1 MFHFDLPTSDA
12 QSIIKVIGVGGGG
25 SNAVNHMY
33 QQGIVGVEF
42 MVCNTDHQALD
53 KSSIPLKI
61 QLGPNLTQGLGAGS
75 TPEKGKQACLE
86 SLEDLRTHLSDGT
99 KMVFIAAGMG
109 GGTGTGAAPIIAK
122 LAKEMNILTVGIVT
136 TPFGF
141 EGRKR
146 VTQGFEG
153 IDELR
158 RNVDTLIVVSN
169 DKLREIHGNLSISN
183 AFSQA
188 DNILATAAKAISEII
203 TVPGYVNVDFADVDT
218 VMRNSGV
225 AIMGTAFADGEERAI
240 RAVDEALNSP
250 LLEDSNIA
258 GAKNILVN
266 ISYGKKEATMDEIF
280 AITDFIQAEAGDAEL
295 IWGNCYDESLGDK
308 LSVTV
313 IATGF
318 ESTGSTQT
326 SNKMN
331 HTSNNAPQNR
341 IWLDDEEKK
350 SLSKKESLYDIA
362 TKPTENSR
370 TLDFNANNLNNASH
384 FDRYQRNHYSK
395 QEPFVKNDEKTR
407 LEEDR
412 KAKIMAEA
420 AARRERLRS
429 LNVKMS
435 SPQNVNDME
444 NVPAYLRRGY
454 TLDNVNPSSEPV
466 MSRWTISDD
475 SEPQIRSNNAFLH
488 DNVD

>member
-12 QSIIKVIGVGGGG
+12 SSIIKVIGVGGGG
-25 SNAVNHMY
+25 SNAVNHMFE
-33 QQGIVGVEF
+33 QGIVGVEF
-42 MVCNTDHQALD
+42 MVCNTDHQALE
-53 KSSIPLKI
+53 KSNIPLKI

-86 SLEDLRTHLSDGT
+86 SLEDLKHHLSDGT
-99 KMVFIAAGMG
+99 RMVFVAAGMG

-122 LAKEMNILTVGIVT
+122 LAKELGILTVGIVT

-146 VTQGFEG
+146 INQGFDG
-153 IDELR
+153 IEELR

-188 DNILATAAKAISEII
+188 DNVLATAAKAISEII

-225 AIMGTAFADGEERAI
+225 AIMGTASADGDDRAI

-250 LLEDSNIA
+250 LLEDNNIA
-258 GAKNILVN
+258 GARNILVN

-280 AITDFIQAEAGDAEL
+280 AITGFVQEEAGDAEL
-295 IWGNCYDESLGDK
+295 IWGNCFDETLGDK
-308 LSVTV
+308 LSVTI

-318 ESTGSTQT
+318 EVQGSLPV
-326 SNKMN
+326 SGKSSVASPSRINLDDDDKK
-331 HTSNNAPQNR
+331 NAP
-341 IWLDDEEKK
+341 KK
-350 SLSKKESLYDIA
+350 LSLFEMT
-362 TKPTENSR
+362 TKPTENSNI
-370 TLDFNANNLNNASH
+370 LDFDAGNLNNSTN
-384 FDRYQRNHYSK
+384 FDRYQKNHYSK
-395 QEPFVKNDEKTR
+395 QEPYVRGEENSR
-407 LEEDR
+407 LEEER
-412 KAKIMAEA
+412 KRRIFAETMA
-420 AARRERLRS
+420 RKERLRS
-429 LNVKMS
+429 LNVKMN

-444 NVPAYLRRGY
+444 NIPAYMRRGFA
-454 TLDNVNPSSEPV
+454 LDNVPHSSEPI
-466 MSRWTISDD
+466 MSRWSISDD
-475 SEPQIRSNNAFLH
+475 AEPHISSDSAYLH

>member
-1 MFHFDLPTSDA
+1 MFHFDLPTSNA

-25 SNAVNHMY
+25 SNAVNHMF
-33 QQGIVGVEF
+33 QQGIVGVDF
-42 MVCNTDHQALD
+42 MICNTDQQALE
-53 KSSIPLKI
+53 KSTVPVKI

-86 SLEDLRTHLSDGT
+86 SLEELKNLLSDGT
-99 KMVFIAAGMG
+99 RMVFVAAGMG

-122 LAKEMNILTVGIVT
+122 LAKEIGLLTVGIVT

-141 EGRKR
+141 EGKKR
-146 VTQGFEG
+146 ISQGFDG

-158 RNVDTLIVVSN
+158 RNVDTLIIVSN

-203 TVPGYVNVDFADVDT
+203 TIPGYVNVDFADVDT

-225 AIMGTAFADGEERAI
+225 AIMGTAFAEGEDRAI

-250 LLEDSNIA
+250 LLEDSNIS

-280 AITDFIQAEAGDAEL
+280 AITDFVQEEAGDAEL
-295 IWGNCYDESLGDK
+295 IWGNCYDETLGDK

-318 ESTGSTQT
+318 ESQGQAPVS
-326 SNKMN
+326 K
-331 HTSNNAPQNR
+331 NNPASVAQPR
-341 IWLDDEEKK
+341 IGLDDDEKK
-350 SLSKKESLYDIA
+350 TAFGKKESLYDIA
-362 TKPTENSR
+362 TKPTPNSR
-370 TLDFNANNLNNASH
+370 TLDFNGSNLNNTSNY
-384 FDRYQRNHYSK
+384 DRYQNNHYSK
-395 QEPFVKNDEKTR
+395 QEPFVKNEDQSRLDE
-407 LEEDR
+407 ER
-412 KAKIMAEA
+412 KKRILAEA
-420 AARRERLRS
+420 SARRERLRS
-429 LNVKMS
+429 LNVKMN
-435 SPQNVNDME
+435 SPQNVTDLE
-444 NVPAYLRRGY
+444 SVPAYLRRGY
-454 TLDNVNPSSEPV
+454 SLDSVQNSSEPV
-466 MSRWTISDD
+466 MSKWTISDD
-475 SEPQIRSNNAFLH
+475 AEPKIRANNSFLH

>member
-1 MFHFDLPTSDA
+1 MFHFDLPTSNA

-25 SNAVNHMY
+25 NNAVNHMFK
-33 QQGIVGVEF
+33 QGIVGVEF
-42 MVCNTDHQALD
+42 MVCNTDNQALD
-53 KSSIPLKI
+53 KSEIPSKI

-86 SLEDLRTHLSDGT
+86 SLEELKQLLSDGT

-122 LAKEMNILTVGIVT
+122 LAKELGILTVGIVT

-146 VTQGFEG
+146 TTQGMEG

-169 DKLREIHGNLSISN
+169 DKLREIYGNLSIST
-183 AFSQA
+183 AFSRA
-188 DNILATAAKAISEII
+188 DNVLATAAKAISEII
-203 TVPGYVNVDFADVDT
+203 TIPGYVNVDFADVDT

-225 AIMGTAFADGEERAI
+225 AIMGTATADGDDRAI
-240 RAVDEALNSP
+240 QAVDEALNSP
-250 LLEDSNIA
+250 LLEDGSIV
-258 GAKNILVN
+258 GARSILVN
-266 ISYGKKEATMDEIF
+266 ITYGKKEATMDEIF
-280 AITDFIQAEAGDAEL
+280 AITDFVQKEAGENAEL
-295 IWGNCYDESLGDK
+295 IWGNCYSEAMNNE

-318 ESTGSTQT
+318 EAMTNGSSAKHSNMKTQSRVT
-326 SNKMN
+326 
-331 HTSNNAPQNR
+331 
-341 IWLDDEEKK
+341 LDEDDRSPFGKR
-350 SLSKKESLYDIA
+350 ESLYDVA

-370 TLDFNANNLNNASH
+370 TLDFNGGNLNSVSN

-395 QEPFVKNDEKTR
+395 QEPFVKNDTQT
-407 LEEDR
+407 LLDEER
-412 KAKIMAEA
+412 KKRILAES

-435 SPQNVNDME
+435 SPQNVADLE
-444 NVPAYLRRGY
+444 TVPAYMRRGY
-454 TLDNVNPSSEPV
+454 TLDSVSHSSEPT
-466 MSRWTISDD
+466 MSRWTISEDT
-475 SEPQIRSNNAFLH
+475 EPQIRANNAYLH

>member
-1 MFHFDLPTSDA
+1 MFHFDLPTANA

-42 MVCNTDHQALD
+42 MICNTDQQALE
-53 KSSIPLKI
+53 KSPVPAKI

-86 SLEDLRTHLSDGT
+86 SLEELKQYLSDGT
-99 KMVFIAAGMG
+99 RMVFVAAGMG

-122 LAKEMNILTVGIVT
+122 LAKEMGLLTVGIVT

-146 VTQGFEG
+146 ISQGFEG

-158 RNVDTLIVVSN
+158 RNVDTLIVISN
-169 DKLREIHGNLSISN
+169 DKLREIHGNLSIST

-203 TVPGYVNVDFADVDT
+203 TVPGEVNVDFADVDT

-225 AIMGTAFADGEERAI
+225 AIMGTAFAEGEDRAV

-250 LLEDSNIA
+250 LLEDSNIS
-258 GAKNILVN
+258 GAKNVLVN
-266 ISYGKKEATMDEIF
+266 ISYGKREATMDEIF
-280 AITDFIQAEAGDAEL
+280 AITDFVQEEAGDAQL
-295 IWGNCYDESLGDK
+295 IWGNCYDESLGDR
-308 LSVTV
+308 LCVTV

-318 ESTGSTQT
+318 EAQGGMPT
-326 SNKMN
+326 SK
-331 HTSNNAPQNR
+331 SNPSAMAQPR
-341 IWLDDEEKK
+341 IGLDDDEKK
-350 SLSKKESLYDIA
+350 TAFTKKESLYDIA
-362 TKPTENSR
+362 TKPTPNSR
-370 TLDFNANNLNNASH
+370 TLDFNAGNLNNVTNY
-384 FDRYQRNHYSK
+384 DRYQNNHYSK
-395 QEPFVKNDEKTR
+395 QEPYVKENDQLR
-407 LEEDR
+407 LDEER
-412 KAKIMAEA
+412 KKRILAEA
-420 AARRERLRS
+420 SARRERLRS
-429 LNVKMS
+429 LNVKMN

-444 NVPAYLRRGY
+444 SVPAYLRRGY
-454 TLDNVNPSSEPV
+454 SLDSVAHSSEPV

-475 SEPQIRSNNAFLH
+475 AEPKIRSNNAYLH